1 MKTKSYRTFI
11 WYQSYISVL
20 WGNYVQSESHNNDL
34 NACVYFCQI
43 LILCNLPPSVLFIF
57 NKIEIQNLHI
67 VISSWKTVYLDL
79 HKYMLLLFIVLNLNK
94 LTKGGLCSGK
104 AHSDSSTNFI
114 YKLVLIIQPSVVHG
128 FFFLWTSHVAPI
140 SVFCFFFVLSVQWSR
155 LALLTNPWLYK
166 K

>member
-1 MKTKSYRTFI
+1 MKRRVIGLLFGTYLIFLFCGEIMSKAKIITMT
-11 WYQSYISVL
+11 WMPVYIF
-20 WGNYVQSESHNNDL
+20 W
-34 NACVYFCQI
+34 QI

-67 VISSWKTVYLDL
+67 VISSWKTVSLDL

-114 YKLVLIIQPSVVHG
+114 YKLVLIIQPSVVHW
-128 FFFLWTSHVAPI
+128 FFFLWTSHVVPI
-140 SVFCFFFVLSVQWSR
+140 SVFLLFFCPQCPVKQTCIVD
-155 LALLTNPWLYK
+155 
-166 K
+166 